1 MADFGFEFW
10 KRVDGLL
17 EGRSLT
23 TLADSIGMNYATMKN
38 QRSGNRYPKRDDVQ
52 RIADYLNTSVNYL
65 MTGEKSVSSEICNE
79 AMYVQQHPE
88 ARALIR
94 AIMDDPALLYP
105 ISALVTRKAP
115 EEKKEHA

>member
-17 EGRSLT
+17 NGKPLT
-23 TLADSIGMNYATMKN
+23 VMADSIGMNYATMKN
-38 QRSGNRYPKRDDVQ
+38 QRSGNRYPKREDVS
-52 RIADYLNTSVNYL
+52 RIAEFLGTSVNFL
-65 MTGEKSVSSEICNE
+65 MTGKEEASSISEE
-79 AMYVQQHPE
+79 AMFVQQHPE

-105 ISALVTRKAP
+105 ISALVTRKNP
-115 EEKKEHA
+115 EAKEKEA